1 MKMFQFRKNLNKISY
16 INRYNML
23 KKKKALS
30 LSRSPRLDT
39 VLMVE
44 GVLKNAELA
53 ISKSELQ
60 RRLPKQ
66 VMRQTLNIILD
77 YLEEKGVIMIGSK
90 GVLWV
95 HNERAKMKNL
105 LDGSVED

>member
-1 MKMFQFRKNLNKISY
+1 MTQQVLHY
-16 INRYNML
+16 
-23 KKKKALS
+23 
-30 LSRSPRLDT
+30 PRLDT

-44 GVLKNAELA
+44 ETLKNANLA
-53 ISKSELQ
+53 VSKSELQ

-66 VMRQTLNIILD
+66 VMRQTLNIILE

-95 HNERAKMKNL
+95 HNESPKMKKL
-105 LDGSVED
+105 LESSIEA

>member
-1 MKMFQFRKNLNKISY
+1 MAETVLHY
-16 INRYNML
+16 
-23 KKKKALS
+23 
-30 LSRSPRLDT
+30 PRLDT

-44 GVLKNAELA
+44 RALKDAELT

-66 VMRQTLNIILD
+66 VMRQTLLVILE
-77 YLEEKGVIMIGSK
+77 YLEEKGMIMIGDK

-95 HNERAKMKNL
+95 HNENPKMKKL
-105 LDGSVED
+105 LEASVDVSRTRGS

>member
-1 MKMFQFRKNLNKISY
+1 MAQTVLHY
-16 INRYNML
+16 
-23 KKKKALS
+23 
-30 LSRSPRLDT
+30 PRLDT

-44 GVLKNAELA
+44 RVLKNAELA

-66 VMRQTLNIILD
+66 VMRQTLLVILE
-77 YLEEKGVIMIGSK
+77 YLEEKGLIMIGEK

-95 HNERAKMKNL
+95 HNENPKMKKL
-105 LDGSVED
+105 LAASKYA

>member
-1 MKMFQFRKNLNKISY
+1 MAQEVLHY
-16 INRYNML
+16 
-23 KKKKALS
+23 
-30 LSRSPRLDT
+30 PRLDT

-44 GVLKNAELA
+44 EVLKNAEVA

-66 VMRQTLNIILD
+66 IMRQTLNIILG

-95 HNERAKMKNL
+95 HNKSPKMKKL
-105 LDGSVED
+105 LESSIEA

>member
-1 MKMFQFRKNLNKISY
+1 MAQEVLHY
-16 INRYNML
+16 
-23 KKKKALS
+23 
-30 LSRSPRLDT
+30 PRLDT

-44 GVLKNAELA
+44 KALKNADVA

-66 VMRQTLNIILD
+66 VMRQTLNVILD
-77 YLEEKGVIMIGSK
+77 YLENKGVIMVGSK

-95 HNERAKMKNL
+95 YNESPKMKKL
-105 LDGSVED
+105 LKSSIGT

>member
-1 MKMFQFRKNLNKISY
+1 MPQEVLHY
-16 INRYNML
+16 
-23 KKKKALS
+23 
-30 LSRSPRLDT
+30 PRLDT

-44 GVLKNAELA
+44 EVLKSAELA

-77 YLEEKGVIMIGSK
+77 YLEDKGIIMIGSK

-95 HNERAKMKNL
+95 HNENPKMKKL
-105 LDGSVED
+105 LESSIEA

>member
-1 MKMFQFRKNLNKISY
+1 MPEVLHY
-16 INRYNML
+16 
-23 KKKKALS
+23 
-30 LSRSPRLDT
+30 PRLDT
-39 VLMVE
+39 MLMVE
-44 GVLKNAELA
+44 EVLKNAELA

-77 YLEEKGVIMIGSK
+77 YLEDKGVIMIGSK

-95 HNERAKMKNL
+95 HNDDPKMKKL
-105 LDGSVED
+105 LQDSIKV

>member
-1 MKMFQFRKNLNKISY
+1 MPQEVLHY
-16 INRYNML
+16 
-23 KKKKALS
+23 
-30 LSRSPRLDT
+30 PRLDT

-44 GVLKNAELA
+44 EVLKSAELA

-77 YLEEKGVIMIGSK
+77 YLEDKGIIMIGSK

-95 HNERAKMKNL
+95 HNENPKMKKL
-105 LDGSVED
+105 LEGSIEA

>member
-1 MKMFQFRKNLNKISY
+1 MAQVVLHY
-16 INRYNML
+16 
-23 KKKKALS
+23 
-30 LSRSPRLDT
+30 PRLDT

-44 GVLKNAELA
+44 EALKNAEVA

-66 VMRQTLNIILD
+66 VMRQTLILILN
-77 YLEEKGVIMIGSK
+77 YLEEKGVIMVGSK

-95 HNERAKMKNL
+95 HNENPKMKKL
-105 LDGSVED
+105 LERSIAA

>member
-1 MKMFQFRKNLNKISY
+1 MTEVLHY
-16 INRYNML
+16 
-23 KKKKALS
+23 
-30 LSRSPRLDT
+30 PRLDT

-44 GVLKNAELA
+44 KVLQDATVA

-77 YLEEKGVIMIGSK
+77 YLEEKGVIMTGKK

-95 HNERAKMKNL
+95 HNENPKMKKL
-105 LDGSVED
+105 LEQSVDA

>member
-1 MKMFQFRKNLNKISY
+1 MKQIVLHF
-16 INRYNML
+16 
-23 KKKKALS
+23 
-30 LSRSPRLDT
+30 PRLDT

-44 GVLKNAELA
+44 EVLKKADLA

-77 YLEEKGVIMIGSK
+77 YLEEKGLIMIGSK

-95 HNERAKMKNL
+95 HNESPKMKKL
-105 LDGSVED
+105 LERSIEA

>member
-1 MKMFQFRKNLNKISY
+1 MTQKVLHY
-16 INRYNML
+16 
-23 KKKKALS
+23 
-30 LSRSPRLDT
+30 PRLDT

-44 GVLKNAELA
+44 KTLKNAELA

-66 VMRQTLNIILD
+66 IMRQTLNIILD
-77 YLEEKGVIMIGSK
+77 YLEEKGAIMMGSK

-95 HNERAKMKNL
+95 HNENPKMKKL
-105 LDGSVED
+105 LERSVKA

>member
-1 MKMFQFRKNLNKISY
+1 MEQKILHY
-16 INRYNML
+16 
-23 KKKKALS
+23 
-30 LSRSPRLDT
+30 PRLDT

-44 GVLKNAELA
+44 KVLKNAELA

-66 VMRQTLNIILD
+66 VMRQTLNIILK

-90 GVLWV
+90 GILWV
-95 HNERAKMKNL
+95 HNGSPKMKRL
-105 LDGSVED
+105 LTKSG